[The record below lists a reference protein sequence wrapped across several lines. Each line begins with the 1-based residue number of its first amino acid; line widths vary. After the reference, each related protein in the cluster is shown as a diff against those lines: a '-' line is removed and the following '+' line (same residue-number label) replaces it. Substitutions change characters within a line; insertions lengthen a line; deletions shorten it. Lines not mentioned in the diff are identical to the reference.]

1 MKNFLRTR
9 WQRILGNSMEQNKS
23 INNVTSTCAST
34 TCMQWQGLHTRAWRR
49 SVNVTLRQRHMP
61 VAEWDCETPPT
72 KDLGRRIQALG
83 DAIYFMR
90 RAWCTSMR
98 DEVLDLRDLKFILTD
113 LFRILEPKGIE
124 NKRLKFRETILCF
137 PYKSKELRAL
147 CVESSFEWIR
157 LLRQLHFLQYF
168 VNGNT
173 VTLENFVFLEAYRQF
188 AMGCPL
194 QHNVSIWRYTRRH
207 FTLKATNF
215 LEYPT

>member
-1 MKNFLRTR
+1 MHQKHACNDKDYT
-9 WQRILGNSMEQNKS
+9 
-23 INNVTSTCAST
+23 
-34 TCMQWQGLHTRAWRR
+34 TRAWRR

-61 VAEWDCETPPT
+61 VAEWDFETPPT

-98 DEVLDLRDLKFILTD
+98 DEGLDLRDLKFILTD
-113 LFRILEPKGIE
+113 LFRILEPKGME

-147 CVESSFEWIR
+147 YVESSFEWIR
-157 LLRQLHFLQYF
+157 PLRQLHFLQYF

-173 VTLENFVFLEAYRQF
+173 VTLENFVFFGSISSVCNGLPFTTQRQHMTIYETSF
-188 AMGCPL
+188 YPKGYEL
-194 QHNVSIWRYTRRH
+194 FGIRYVNHYDRQ
-207 FTLKATNF
+207 
-215 LEYPT
+215 